1 MYKFLLRPKWM
12 AFHLLIVVMVVV
24 MINLALWQVNRLSQR
39 NDFNDQVRINQRA
52 DTRPLDDVL
61 TTDADPKTIEW
72 LPVTATGTYLA
83 DEELT
88 LVNISQFGT
97 AGVDAISV
105 LVLDDGTRILVNRG
119 FIPLADEVPAPPA
132 EEQTVVGYLRQS
144 AKHRSGSI
152 DNNAE
157 GELTEI
163 IRIDIPRIDDQV
175 EGDLASMYIQSMT
188 ETNSA
193 PYPVAAPTLTG
204 GSHLS
209 YAIQWSIFS
218 ICAIAGWVLVVRK
231 ALAKKRTA

>member
-1 MYKFLLRPKWM
+1 MYKFLLRPKWIV
-12 AFHLLIVVMVVV
+12 FHLLVIVMVVV

-39 NDFNDQVRINQRA
+39 NDFNDQVRTNQRA
-52 DTRPLDDVL
+52 DIQPLSEVL
-61 TTDADPKTIEW
+61 TTEAEFKAIEW

-83 DEELT
+83 DEELI
-88 LVNISQFGT
+88 LVNVSQFGT

-105 LVLDDGTRILVNRG
+105 LKLDDGTQILVNRG
-119 FIPLADEVPAPPA
+119 FIPLAEDVPPPPTG
-132 EEQTVVGYLRQS
+132 EQTVVGYLRQS

-157 GELTEI
+157 GELDEI
-163 IRIDIPRIDDQV
+163 IRIDIPRIDTQV
-175 EGDLASMYIQSMT
+175 EGDLAPMYIQSLT

-193 PYPVAAPTLTG
+193 PYPVTAPTLTG

-218 ICAIAGWVLVVRK
+218 ACAIVGWVLVVRK
-231 ALAKKRTA
+231 ALAKKKSV